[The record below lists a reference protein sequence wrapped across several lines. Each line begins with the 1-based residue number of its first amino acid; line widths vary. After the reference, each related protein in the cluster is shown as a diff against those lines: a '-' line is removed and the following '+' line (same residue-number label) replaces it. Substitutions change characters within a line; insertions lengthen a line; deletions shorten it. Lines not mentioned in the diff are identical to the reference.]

1 MCVICGQ
8 ALPSR
13 DLVRV
18 QDAWVCLAARGCLVA
33 WVKGASS
40 LSIAALQRSALEST
54 LTASGSL
61 PPMDNPTPIKQVA

>member
-18 QDAWVCLAARGCLVA
+18 QGQQVCLAARGCLVA